1 MKDGFDVILRFKA
14 ISEDCNGLK
23 NLNRI
28 ISLVYEYSHVKWH
41 TGVHI
46 SYKSLKAMF
55 YWPYMKALVRKFME
69 EYDVHALASQKRKG
83 IIF

>member
-1 MKDGFDVILRFKA
+1 MKVGFDAILRFKA
-14 ISEDCNGLK
+14 ISEHYKGLK

-46 SYKSLKAMF
+46 SYKSLRAMF
-55 YWPYMKALVRKFME
+55 
-69 EYDVHALASQKRKG
+69 
-83 IIF
+83 

>member
-28 ISLVYEYSHVKWH
+28 ISLVYEYSHVK
-41 TGVHI
+41 
-46 SYKSLKAMF
+46 
-55 YWPYMKALVRKFME
+55 
-69 EYDVHALASQKRKG
+69 
-83 IIF
+83 